1 MLGIIF
7 LCEGQNST
15 CSHWQQCVYLS
26 RSSHWCWA
34 CCTKKLFSTCG
45 VKILEKYLWRCTF
58 FSKVAYWRP
67 ETLLK
72 LTSFTGNFKGF
83 CPQIHRTAVKFEKLF
98 QEHLFCRTL
107 RADFFYLSNHLQ
119 KFWQYLNS
127 MLTSHC
133 TASVRHCVLFSL
145 TLKKT
150 CLAIYVYIWLPRNS
164 ACVLKHKQ
172 TWPEQAVYCL
182 LQHMLMPLVLS
193 FEVL

>member
-58 FSKVAYWRP
+58 FSKVACWRP
-67 ETLLK
+67 ATLLK

-83 CPQIHRTAVKFEKLF
+83 WPQIQNTCKFKESFLKKTF
-98 QEHLFCRTL
+98 FAEHF
-107 RADFFYLSNHLQ
+107 AGFSYLSNHLR
-119 KFWQYLNS
+119 KFW
-127 MLTSHC
+127 HP
-133 TASVRHCVLFSL
+133 TAQQVSGIACCFLSRW
-145 TLKKT
+145 KR
-150 CLAIYVYIWLPRNS
+150 LASQFTFIFDCQEKAHVY
-164 ACVLKHKQ
+164 
-172 TWPEQAVYCL
+172 
-182 LQHMLMPLVLS
+182 
-193 FEVL
+193 